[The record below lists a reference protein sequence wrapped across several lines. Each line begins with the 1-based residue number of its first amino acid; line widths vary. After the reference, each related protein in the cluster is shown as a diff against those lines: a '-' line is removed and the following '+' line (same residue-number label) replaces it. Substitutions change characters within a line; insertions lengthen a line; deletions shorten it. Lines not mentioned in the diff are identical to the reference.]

1 MRFNPSLTRFL
12 RGLAATAL
20 CLGFVGGA
28 PAIAASALKLEVY
41 NPGTNSIF
49 PVSSELVT
57 GARDAVLIDAQ
68 FQRNDAEALVERVRA
83 SGKNLTTV
91 YISHSDPDFYFGL
104 DVIKAAFP
112 AAKIVATPQT
122 VAAIQASMAG
132 KQAYWSPIL
141 KENAPR
147 ALVLPEPLAGNTIL
161 LEGKKLEVLG
171 LDGPAPARTVVWIP
185 ALKTV
190 AGGVVVF
197 GKSHV
202 WIADTQTPASRQQW
216 IAMLGR
222 IEAKKPARVVPGHF
236 LDEAPQT
243 LASVR
248 FTRDYLRTFEREAAK
263 ASDAKALS
271 TAMQQHYPKLGGV
284 ESLDLSAKVIKG
296 EMTWP
301 AK

>member
-1 MRFNPSLTRFL
+1 MRNSPILTGFL
-12 RGLAATAL
+12 RGLAAAFIS
-20 CLGFVGGA
+20 LGIGGGA
-28 PAIAASALKLEVY
+28 PAMAAPALKLEVY
-41 NPGTNSIF
+41 NPGANGVF

-68 FQRNDAEALVERVRA
+68 FQRNDAEALVERIRA
-83 SGKNLTTV
+83 SGKNLTTI

-104 DVIKAAFP
+104 DVLKAAFP

-132 KQAYWSPIL
+132 KKAYWSPIL
-141 KENAPR
+141 KGNAPR
-147 ALVLPEPLAGNTIL
+147 DLVLPEPLAGNTIL
-161 LEGKKLEVLG
+161 LEGNKLEVLG
-171 LDGPAPARTVVWIP
+171 LDGPAPERTVIWIP
-185 ALKTV
+185 ALRTV

-202 WIADTQTPASRQQW
+202 WIADTQTLASRQHW
-216 IAMLGR
+216 IAMLDR
-222 IEAKKPARVVPGHF
+222 IEAKKPVRVVPGHY
-236 LDEAPQT
+236 LDNAPQT

-248 FTRDYLRTFEREAAK
+248 FTRDYLRTFEREAAR
-263 ASDAKALS
+263 APDGKALAA
-271 TAMQQHYPKLGGV
+271 AMQQRYAHLGGV
-284 ESLDLSAKVIKG
+284 DSLELSAKVIKG